1 MGLSWHTAVQ
11 QLPPW
16 RGAHLRLKFKSFV
29 SHAPP
34 HSPRKLI
41 HGKKSNM
48 LALSCLLNCAPH
60 GTMRS
65 LGCFD
70 VEIVLPRQSFPFFH
84 LHNRVPA
91 TVPCL
96 FGGVHRVPTALDQ
109 SWEPG
114 VLWNVLY
121 MQASAARCRCRVVYA

>member
-1 MGLSWHTAVQ
+1 MDLSWYTAVQ

-16 RGAHLRLKFKSFV
+16 RGAHLRLKFNSVV

-34 HSPRKLI
+34 SPRKLI

-70 VEIVLPRQSFPFFH
+70 VEIVLPRRVSSGVSIVFPPLWISLGRQVCSGTSCICRH
-84 LHNRVPA
+84 LLHGAVVGSSMHDLGFTIPA
-91 TVPCL
+91 SL
-96 FGGVHRVPTALDQ
+96 
-109 SWEPG
+109 
-114 VLWNVLY
+114 LWLL
-121 MQASAARCRCRVVYA
+121 S